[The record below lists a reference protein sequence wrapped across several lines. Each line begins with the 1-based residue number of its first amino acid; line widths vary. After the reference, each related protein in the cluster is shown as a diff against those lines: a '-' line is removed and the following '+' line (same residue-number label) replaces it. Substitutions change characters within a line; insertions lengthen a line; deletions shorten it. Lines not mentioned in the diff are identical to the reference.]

1 MRSRAS
7 RAVSSRRASRG
18 TTTRPTT
25 ARTTPVSLRGSR
37 AGSRRGGRRES
48 VGGAAGVVRAP
59 ERARGGGHGPDRAEQ
74 GAAPAAPDRALCAG
88 HTRRGPRDQPQPRG
102 NRPGAAHARARD
114 GAPARRGTRQL
125 SLLALSDGV
134 VTAWWIALGALLVVA
149 VVVTLLLEIL
159 RRTVHEVRTAVD
171 SVLAAGGQ
179 LAQHTWTV
187 QLLATTKDRALELVE
202 ELEQEPTAVRTEGGP
217 S

>member
-1 MRSRAS
+1 
-7 RAVSSRRASRG
+7 
-18 TTTRPTT
+18 
-25 ARTTPVSLRGSR
+25 
-37 AGSRRGGRRES
+37 
-48 VGGAAGVVRAP
+48 
-59 ERARGGGHGPDRAEQ
+59 
-74 GAAPAAPDRALCAG
+74 
-88 HTRRGPRDQPQPRG
+88 
-102 NRPGAAHARARD
+102 
-114 GAPARRGTRQL
+114 L